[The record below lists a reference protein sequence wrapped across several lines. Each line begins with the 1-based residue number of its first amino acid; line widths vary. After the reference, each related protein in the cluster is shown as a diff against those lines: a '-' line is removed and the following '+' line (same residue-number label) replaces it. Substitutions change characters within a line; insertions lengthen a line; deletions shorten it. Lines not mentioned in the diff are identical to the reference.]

1 MKKNLFTAFLVLLFS
16 APAFILYAA
25 MPPAGNDGPNP
36 DGFPPPAMS
45 HGGPGGPMQPPS
57 ILNFAD
63 ELNLTGDQ
71 FDKIKA
77 IEKETSAV
85 EEKNRKL
92 MRKNMEKMKSEI
104 NKDSPDEKKLDAIIA
119 EMSVLQKEMMTN
131 QVHNMLKFKMV
142 LTGEQQKMLKDM
154 FKRNINNDRKG
165 FHGKEE

>member
-1 MKKNLFTAFLVLLFS
+1 MKKNFFTALFVLLLS
-16 APAFILYAA
+16 VPSFILYAGMA
-25 MPPAGNDGPNP
+25 PAFNDGPKP
-36 DGFPPPAMS
+36 DGLPPMAP
-45 HGGPGGPMQPPS
+45 GGPRGPMQPPS

-77 IEKETSAV
+77 IEKASSAV

-92 MRKNMEKMKSEI
+92 MRENMEKMKSEI
-104 NKDSPDEKKLDAIIA
+104 DKDSPDEKKLDAIIA

-142 LTGEQQKMLKDM
+142 LTKEQQKILKDM
-154 FKRNINNDRKG
+154 FKRNIHNNRKG
-165 FHGKEE
+165 FPGKDE